1 MDRLEEEYDEFKL
14 NFRIDEGTA
23 VKQDEYELFNYEFVG
38 NRTTCMVSV
47 LDGVNVLSYTIPAT
61 LPLSKFL
68 KKQLYKAEFLSIISN
83 ILKQLIYFEEN
94 DMPLKKVLLN
104 TKYMYIEL
112 SNLDIQLIYMP
123 LEKSF
128 ADCNICEFIQK
139 FIAKV
144 RFADMQCVS
153 CVDEILHY
161 LDSRMMFSLK
171 DFYKFI
177 LAMEKDVID
186 KDVEDNGEG
195 ETTVLQQMQYNNIV
209 PYLVRVRTNELIPIE
224 KTEFFVGKS
233 PECDYQVVDNKRVSR
248 KHCTFIISNGEC
260 YIRDNNSTN
269 HTYVNGKLI
278 QPGFDVMLGND
289 DYIRLGDEEFKYW
302 VR

>member
-1 MDRLEEEYDEFKL
+1 MDRLEDEYDEFNL

-123 LEKSF
+123 LEKNF

-224 KTEFFVGKS
+224 KTEFLVGKS

-278 QPGFDVMLGND
+278 QPEFDVMLGND

>member
-1 MDRLEEEYDEFKL
+1 MDRLEDEYDEFKL

-139 FIAKV
+139 FITKV

>member
-1 MDRLEEEYDEFKL
+1 MDRLEDEYDEFNL

-123 LEKSF
+123 LEKNF

-153 CVDEILHY
+153 CVDDILHY

-224 KTEFFVGKS
+224 KTEFLVGKS
-233 PECDYQVVDNKRVSR
+233 PDCDYQVVDNKRVSR

-278 QPGFDVMLGND
+278 QPKFDVMLGND